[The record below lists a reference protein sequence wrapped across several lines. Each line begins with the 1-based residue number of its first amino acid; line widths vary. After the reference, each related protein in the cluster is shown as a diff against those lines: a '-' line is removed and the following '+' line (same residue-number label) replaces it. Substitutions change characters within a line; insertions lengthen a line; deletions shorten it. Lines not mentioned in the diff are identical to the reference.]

1 MNVILVGMNHKT
13 APLEIRERLS
23 FSCGD
28 GVRPLEEILRA
39 PAIKEALY
47 LSTCNRVEVLAR
59 AEDMEE
65 AIARVKAFILRHG
78 NLDASEL
85 EKCLYVYCGSEA
97 VRHLFRVT
105 SSLDSMVMGEP
116 QILGQM
122 KEAYRDCVEQ
132 KASGIILNKLL
143 HHAFRTA
150 KRVRTETAIANNA
163 VSVSFAAVE
172 MAKKVLGS
180 LEGRTVLLVGAG
192 EMSELAA
199 RHLMNNGAGRIIVAN
214 RTHARAVQ
222 VAEEFQGIPV
232 GLDLLEEK
240 LQEADIVISSTGAA
254 GYMITPAM
262 IQAALRRRKNRLL
275 FLIDI
280 AVPRDVDPEVGRI
293 DNVYLF
299 NIDDLQGVVDE
310 NLRNRLREAEKAE
323 GIIGDEVL
331 KFAEWYNTLEVVP
344 TIVSLRE
351 KVESIMRAEMEKSGS
366 WLKSLGEEDRKNI
379 EILTTQIINKIL
391 HDPVTGLKEESQSNG
406 AMPYVAAIRKLF
418 RLGSEDVSE
427 PVESPERSVD
437 GEGEK
442 VRR

>member
-1 MNVILVGMNHKT
+1 
-13 APLEIRERLS
+13 
-23 FSCGD
+23 
-28 GVRPLEEILRA
+28 
-39 PAIKEALY
+39 
-47 LSTCNRVEVLAR
+47 
-59 AEDMEE
+59 
-65 AIARVKAFILRHG
+65 
-78 NLDASEL
+78 
-85 EKCLYVYCGSEA
+85 
-97 VRHLFRVT
+97 
-105 SSLDSMVMGEP
+105 
-116 QILGQM
+116 
-122 KEAYRDCVEQ
+122 
-132 KASGIILNKLL
+132 
-143 HHAFRTA
+143 
-150 KRVRTETAIANNA
+150 
-163 VSVSFAAVE
+163 
-172 MAKKVLGS
+172 MA
-180 LEGRTVLLVGAG
+180 
-192 EMSELAA
+192 
-199 RHLMNNGAGRIIVAN
+199 NGAGRIIVAN

-254 GYMITPAM
+254 GYVITPAM

-299 NIDDLQGVVDE
+299 NIDDLQGAVDE

-406 AMPYVAAIRKLF
+406 ATPYVAAIRKLF
-418 RLGSEDVSE
+418 RLGSAETLDH
-427 PVESPERSVD
+427 PEGTGGSMD
-437 GEGEK
+437 GKG
-442 VRR
+442 RR